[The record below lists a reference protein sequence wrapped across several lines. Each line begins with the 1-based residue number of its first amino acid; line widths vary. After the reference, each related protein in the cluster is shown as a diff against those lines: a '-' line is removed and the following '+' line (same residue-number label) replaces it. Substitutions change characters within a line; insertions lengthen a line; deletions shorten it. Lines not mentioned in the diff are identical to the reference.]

1 MASADYLKLCKDA
14 YDSSTTYVDANYRK
28 NWEDSLRMFQS
39 KHPKD
44 SKYLSDSFKYRSKIF
59 RPKTRSVV
67 RKNEAAA
74 AAAFFAN
81 KDVLSTEAVNPMIRE
96 QSIGA
101 DLMKEVLNY
110 RLQRTI
116 PWFQILIGAIQDA
129 QVVGVV
135 ASYQYWKYK
144 EKVTMVE
151 QPTIDAFT
159 GLPAIGE
166 DGKPMTMQVEQKEVI
181 EDKPCIELIP
191 IENIRIDPAADWL
204 DPIGSSPYVI
214 RLIPMYA
221 MDVKS
226 MMTSED
232 PKTGKPKWKKYE
244 DAELRKAASQDD
256 STRAIRNKDR
266 VDPAD
271 EEKPLT
277 DYEIVWVHENFF
289 RGEDGVE
296 VVYSLG
302 VHHLLTGAVPL
313 KEIYFH
319 GEIPVTLGCAV
330 IESHRSLPSSL
341 VELGGELQREANEI
355 ANQRL
360 DNVKLALNKRFI
372 AKRGAQ
378 VDLQSLVRNVPGSVT
393 LATDPT
399 MDVREVEFSDV
410 TSSSYAE
417 QDRINVDFDEL
428 VGNFSGGSVLTNRK
442 MNETVGGMS
451 MISAGATQLTEYMLR
466 TFVETWVEPT
476 LRQLVKLEAAY
487 ETDEVVLAIA
497 ANKAKLFPKYG
508 VSQVN
513 DSLLK
518 QDLVLTV
525 NVGLGATDPS
535 RKLQGFL
542 GAAKTYAE
550 IMRMVPGA
558 NLEEVRNEIFGLAGY
573 KDSQRFFPGGQQNL
587 PPEVQQG
594 IQQMQQQMQQMQQQ
608 LQQAQQALKDKSQ
621 ELQLEQQKAQV
632 ELQMEA
638 QDSQRKAQLEMEKLE
653 LERQVAEAQLAL
665 RKYEIELENKLK
677 TQMGREKAM
686 VEREKNTQSNVTK
699 QASFLI
705 QPDQSTKTALN
716 DVTKSVSELY
726 QSNVESQNAFAQ
738 VASQVMTATQQLGD
752 SVRSLSDS
760 LNSVN
765 EKVDASKDDV
775 KSLYGALSKMDM
787 KLAAA
792 AANKPKRARIKRGPN
807 GTEIELE

>member
-1 MASADYLKLCKDA
+1 MASADYLKLCKEA
-14 YDSSTTYVDANYRK
+14 YDASTTYIDANYRK
-28 NWEDSLRMFQS
+28 GWEDSLRMFQS

-129 QVVGVV
+129 QVIGVV

-144 EKVTMVE
+144 DKVTTVE
-151 QPTIDAFT
+151 QTTIDAFT
-159 GLPAIGE
+159 GMPAVGPDGLPI
-166 DGKPMTMQVEQKEVI
+166 TMRVEQQEI
-181 EDKPCIELIP
+181 LQDKPCVELLP
-191 IENIRIDPAADWL
+191 IENIRIDPSSDWL
-204 DPIGSSPYVI
+204 DPIGTSPYVI

-226 MMTSED
+226 MMETED
-232 PKTGKPKWKKYE
+232 PKTGRPKWKKYD
-244 DAELRKAASQDD
+244 DAELRKASSQED
-256 STRAIRNKDR
+256 STRSIRNKDK
-266 VDPAD
+266 VDPSE

-277 DYEIVWVHENFF
+277 DYEIVWVHENFL
-289 RGEDGVE
+289 RDGDEVS
-296 VVYSLG
+296 VVYTLG
-302 VHHLLTGAVPL
+302 VHHLLTDGIPL
-313 KEIYFH
+313 KEVYFH
-319 GEIPVTLGCAV
+319 GEIPITMGCAV
-330 IESHRSLPSSL
+330 IESHRALPSSL

-399 MDVREVEFSDV
+399 MDVREVEFNDV

-466 TFVETWVEPT
+466 TFTETWVEPT

-497 ANKAKLFPKYG
+497 SNKAKLFPKYG

-573 KDSQRFFPGGQQNL
+573 KDSQRFFPGGQKQL

-594 IQQMQQQMQQMQQQ
+594 IQQMQQRMQQMQQQ

-621 ELQLEQQKAQV
+621 ELQLEQQKTQV
-632 ELQMEA
+632 ELQLEA

-677 TQMGREKAM
+677 TQMGRDKAM
-686 VEREKNTQSNVTK
+686 VEREKNSQANATK
-699 QASFLI
+699 QASFVI
-705 QPDQSTKTALN
+705 QPDQSTKSTLDA
-716 DVTKSVSELY
+716 VT
-726 QSNVESQNAFAQ
+726 QSIGAFAENNREIHGAVAQ
-738 VASQVMTATQQLGD
+738 LASQI
-752 SVRSLSDS
+752 SES
-760 LNSVN
+760 
-765 EKVDASKDDV
+765 SKSMDKAV
-775 KSLYGALSKMDM
+775 SALSGVAGQM
-787 KLAAA
+787 AAM
-792 AANKPKRARIKRGPN
+792 ANSKPRKAKITRGSN